1 MTSPYHCAGR
11 ATIKMRII
19 INFCAAAQKAR
30 GRPLSVRQRQGSGVS
45 VVQRQGSGVSVV
57 QRPGVEQVAVEV
69 DIIDVGELQQ
79 AAFDVF
85 QMLPHGKLGRPG
97 VFFD

>member
-30 GRPLSVRQRQGSGVS
+30 GRPLSVR
-45 VVQRQGSGVSVV
+45 QRQGSGVSVV